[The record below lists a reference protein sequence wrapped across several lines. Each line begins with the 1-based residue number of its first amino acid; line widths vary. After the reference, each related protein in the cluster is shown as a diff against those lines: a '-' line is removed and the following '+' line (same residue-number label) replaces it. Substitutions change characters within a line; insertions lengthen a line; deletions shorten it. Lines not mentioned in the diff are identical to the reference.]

1 MWIKIIFKISF
12 VSSSLLKS
20 LFSALTMNCWPIVK
34 IIWYFVVCRWFW
46 HFYCS
51 GLLIHS
57 ALLTVMVYS
66 VFVADKFPEE
76 VSLFL
81 GYIRIPAS
89 ESGILRKMFLNTWV
103 RVIVLDDCIYI
114 LRNNVLKCKCLQFPL
129 TSWKHDHSA
138 WILLKV
144 AQQRHAKQSW
154 CWQVLTKIF
163 CTCNTKFQECARTKT
178 LYSRASD
185 RKCCQNLCFRYR
197 EW

>member
-1 MWIKIIFKISF
+1 MLKLYDTWLFVDGSGISTAVAF
-12 VSSSLLKS
+12 LYTLPCWLWWCIRYSLRTNSLKKF
-20 LFSALTMNCWPIVK
+20 LF
-34 IIWYFVVCRWFW
+34 FW
-46 HFYCS
+46 DTLESQHQS
-51 GLLIHS
+51 Q
-57 ALLTVMVYS
+57 VYS
-66 VFVADKFPEE
+66 ET
-76 VSLFL
+76 
-81 GYIRIPAS
+81 
-89 ESGILRKMFLNTWV
+89 MFLNTWV

>member
-1 MWIKIIFKISF
+1 MLFMSQHTAGKKKIRIFWMWIKIIFKISF

-20 LFSALTMNCWPIVK
+20 LFSALIMNCWPIVK

-51 GLLIHS
+51 GLLIHT

-89 ESGILRKMFLNTWV
+89 ESGILR
-103 RVIVLDDCIYI
+103 
-114 LRNNVLKCKCLQFPL
+114 NNVLKHMGP
-129 TSWKHDHSA
+129 S
-138 WILLKV
+138 
-144 AQQRHAKQSW
+144 
-154 CWQVLTKIF
+154 
-163 CTCNTKFQECARTKT
+163 
-178 LYSRASD
+178 YS
-185 RKCCQNLCFRYR
+185 FRWLHIYTQK
-197 EW
+197 

>member
-1 MWIKIIFKISF
+1 MLTSSEDKEIWCIGFWLLIFISLDNIFCRFTYSRDITYVIYVSAYSWKKKIRIFWIWIKIIFKISF

-20 LFSALTMNCWPIVK
+20 LFSALIMNCWPIVK

-89 ESGILRKMFLNTWV
+89 ESGILR
-103 RVIVLDDCIYI
+103 
-114 LRNNVLKCKCLQFPL
+114 NNVLKHMGP
-129 TSWKHDHSA
+129 S
-138 WILLKV
+138 
-144 AQQRHAKQSW
+144 
-154 CWQVLTKIF
+154 
-163 CTCNTKFQECARTKT
+163 
-178 LYSRASD
+178 YS
-185 RKCCQNLCFRYR
+185 FRWLHIYTQK
-197 EW
+197 